1 MTSYL
6 IFGALCVAV
15 YVWRKPIW
23 AFAKDSVSAL
33 YTDDNEPQ

>member
-1 MTSYL
+1 MYSYL

-33 YTDDNEPQ
+33 YSNENEK